1 MISSL
6 STHDSTK
13 PISNW
18 QISAMSTL
26 FSQSKVLFWWKLCL
40 APTISTERHYEKN
53 GTNERSFLDRVSQQ
67 NGWTRVECKR
77 RVEPSDSALQRIEP
91 MARNGCLSSPAQQ
104 TPPRAFCKRGGLG
117 ERRGDPFIIFNP
129 FFFFS
134 FTRRHGSLFCCYFLS
149 RVNFYRTAAVF
160 HARTKTPYFAQGV

>member
-40 APTISTERHYEKN
+40 APTISTERHYEKKTS
-53 GTNERSFLDRVSQQ
+53 TNERSFLDRVSQQ

-104 TPPRAFCKRGGLG
+104 TPPRAFCKRGGLRG
-117 ERRGDPFIIFNP
+117 EKG
-129 FFFFS
+129 
-134 FTRRHGSLFCCYFLS
+134 GALSLFLTRFFLLS
-149 RVNFYRTAAVF
+149 VMALFFVVIF
-160 HARTKTPYFAQGV
+160 